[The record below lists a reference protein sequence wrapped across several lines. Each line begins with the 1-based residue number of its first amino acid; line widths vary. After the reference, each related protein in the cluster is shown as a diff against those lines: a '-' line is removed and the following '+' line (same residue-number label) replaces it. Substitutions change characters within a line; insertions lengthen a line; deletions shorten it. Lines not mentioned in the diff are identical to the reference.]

1 MMKKVIYFLMLV
13 CSFSLSAQES
23 PIAEQDVQKIIK
35 HMQSRY
41 TIPDQVLRD
50 SIDRINYKI
59 RFTIDVEGKVTQPKI
74 ISKNIECLSCER
86 ELFRVIKTAPAI
98 APAYRDG
105 KKVEAY
111 FEVPFYLIL
120 Q

>member
-1 MMKKVIYFLMLV
+1 MKKILYLLMLFY
-13 CSFSLSAQES
+13 SFSLPAQET

-35 HMQSRY
+35 HLQGRY
-41 TIPDQVLRD
+41 KIPDQVLRD

-59 RFTIDVEGKVTQPKI
+59 RFAIDVEGRVTQTKI
-74 ISKNIECLSCER
+74 ISKNVECPACER